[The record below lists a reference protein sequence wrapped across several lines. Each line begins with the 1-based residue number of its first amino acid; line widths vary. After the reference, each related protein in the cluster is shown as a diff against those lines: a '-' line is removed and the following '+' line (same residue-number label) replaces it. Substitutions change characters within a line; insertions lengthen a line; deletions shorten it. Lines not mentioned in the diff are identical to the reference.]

1 LLLSIIIPVYNERR
15 TIGPSLVNVGRSL
28 PGVGKEI
35 VIVDDGSDD
44 GTREWLQAN
53 LPQGKR
59 AASQIEIDA
68 QGDIAFITKSNDTT
82 MVVSV
87 LYHDRNKGKGGA
99 LHTGLAVATGDVIV
113 IQDADLEYDPQD
125 WQEMYDLI
133 AVRKVADVVYG
144 SRFGGRPHRC
154 LYFHHYLANR
164 VISALFNLLYNQ
176 TLTDIEVCYKMFTRA
191 VKEGLNLTC
200 NDFGF
205 EVQISAQI
213 ARAKKWRIYELAICY
228 YGRSYEE
235 GKKITWRDGVKAL
248 WYVIKFRLV

>member
-1 LLLSIIIPVYNERR
+1 MIRQWSYPCSI
-15 TIGPSLVNVGRSL
+15 T
-28 PGVGKEI
+28 I
-35 VIVDDGSDD
+35 VIKE
-44 GTREWLQAN
+44 R
-53 LPQGKR
+53 
-59 AASQIEIDA
+59 
-68 QGDIAFITKSNDTT
+68 
-82 MVVSV
+82 
-87 LYHDRNKGKGGA
+87 GGA

-154 LYFHHYLANR
+154 FYFHHYLANR
-164 VISALFNLLYNQ
+164 VICALFNLLYNQ

-191 VKEGLNLTC
+191 VKERLNLTC

-213 ARAKKWRIYELAICY
+213 ARAKTVAHL
-228 YGRSYEE
+228 
-235 GKKITWRDGVKAL
+235 
-248 WYVIKFRLV
+248 